1 MILLITVIR
10 PCIINPGDLHL
21 RIIANIATAH
31 DAAIQCMV
39 YGKDADNSWIITG
52 SFDHVV
58 KLWSLDG
65 KCLQRFDGF
74 RYYAYKLIIQ

>member
-1 MILLITVIR
+1 MYDSPHHGDSKLRVIHS
-10 PCIINPGDLHL
+10 ISN
-21 RIIANIATAH
+21 AH

-52 SFDHVV
+52 GFDRVV

-74 RYYAYKLIIQ
+74 R